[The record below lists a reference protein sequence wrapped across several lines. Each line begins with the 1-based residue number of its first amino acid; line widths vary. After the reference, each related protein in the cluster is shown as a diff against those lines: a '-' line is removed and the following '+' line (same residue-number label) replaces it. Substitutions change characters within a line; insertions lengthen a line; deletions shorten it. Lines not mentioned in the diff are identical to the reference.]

1 METRHVHPSVILAA
15 SAAPRTFELNAE
27 WHVEELAVCARSS
40 SEAGVWVRDAP
51 LLLLGGS
58 GRYDDISFAV
68 PTILL
73 TACSDHP
80 IAPDVRLCK
89 CRSV

>member
-1 METRHVHPSVILAA
+1 MLWQGSFSGIFGRRIRLLLAA
-15 SAAPRTFELNAE
+15 RRCLFG
-27 WHVEELAVCARSS
+27 AVTERCLS
-40 SEAGVWVRDAP
+40 SEAGGLGRGTHCCS
-51 LLLLGGS
+51 LLGGS
-58 GRYDDISFAV
+58 GRYDDISFVV

-80 IAPDVRLCK
+80 IAPDVLLCK